1 MVGNSFLVADPK
13 KLKEEVGVTSYVI
26 TLKYASAEDV
36 KDLLQDISDQ
46 VQVDIPGNKLLI
58 NASPKKIAEIIK
70 VVESID
76 VPAIQ
81 IMLETRLI
89 EVAAD
94 VEEQLGIDW
103 SKISSYKTILAEN
116 GVPLTDGSGSVVPE
130 EQTLVPPQ

>member
-1 MVGNSFLVADPK
+1 
-13 KLKEEVGVTSYVI
+13 
-26 TLKYASAEDV
+26 
-36 KDLLQDISDQ
+36 
-46 VQVDIPGNKLLI
+46 
-58 NASPKKIAEIIK
+58 
-70 VVESID
+70 
-76 VPAIQ
+76 
-81 IMLETRLI
+81 MLETRLI

>member
-1 MVGNSFLVADPK
+1 M
-13 KLKEEVGVTSYVI
+13 
-26 TLKYASAEDV
+26 
-36 KDLLQDISDQ
+36 
-46 VQVDIPGNKLLI
+46 QVDNPGNKLLV
-58 NASPKKIAEIIK
+58 NASPKKIADIIQ

-103 SKISSYKTILAEN
+103 SKISSYKTILAE
-116 GVPLTDGSGSVVPE
+116 GVPSLFEVANASALGSFISVFFASLNHSLKSSIGFSKSLKHLSRPNE
-130 EQTLVPPQ
+130 FF